1 MTRGRPLDLCSAD
14 YVLDL
19 FLPSF
24 ILRWFARASSSL
36 SVLLHLLRE
45 ANPLDSRSYIRAL
58 TGERIVRANRT
69 SCARRRGHTPRSL
82 FVIRPQQSAGS
93 LSRLNVYVVR
103 EKKEQ
108 RMDREREREK
118 RCQDV
123 LDSDTAI
130 TRGKFLVASSIR
142 GFDLSPNRAIIL
154 SPLRRKSPSKI
165 P

>member
-24 ILRWFARASSSL
+24 ILRWFARASSSLSL

-108 RMDREREREK
+108 RMDRERERET
-118 RCQDV
+118 V
-123 LDSDTAI
+123 P
-130 TRGKFLVASSIR
+130 G
-142 GFDLSPNRAIIL
+142 RAR
-154 SPLRRKSPSKI
+154 LRRCDYAWKVSSCKFDTRI
-165 P
+165 RFVAEQGYHSLSLTAEITE